1 MKKPVIVAMV
11 FLMAGCVGKTN
22 NPQNVDNKAIDC
34 LPLASVS
41 GDSTTVRY
49 LDALPADYRE
59 DDEFGLIL
67 DYGDYAM
74 EVGAWPMPDDDWLIT
89 WHWCAEEDG
98 CIYRID
104 ENGEGVE
111 VVYVDPFEGQPY
123 PVIHKPGLSFSTR
136 NYGGETIHFYAGPDS
151 DEILCSTDYKEIGLD
166 VVSVDVKTRRLLV
179 QSNPNDWCWGEPQDE
194 YEAEYRHPFVEL
206 RGWIDENWV
215 CGSTMTTCP

>member
-11 FLMAGCVGKTN
+11 FLMAGCVGKTS
-22 NPQNVDNKAIDC
+22 NPQNVNNKAIDC
-34 LPLASVS
+34 LPLVSVS

-136 NYGGETIHFYAGPDS
+136 NYGGET
-151 DEILCSTDYKEIGLD
+151 L
-166 VVSVDVKTRRLLV
+166 
-179 QSNPNDWCWGEPQDE
+179 
-194 YEAEYRHPFVEL
+194 EL
-206 RGWIDENWV
+206 RAEPREDAAVSGRITESDATVRPLDMSEDGEWVKVSWNGQTGWIDSYWLCSN
-215 CGSTMTTCP
+215 TLTTCA